1 MGREYTAKEA
11 FAELKA
17 KYSGDEENKISPIKA
32 IRAKCLDCC
41 CGQTNEVLLCTCTDC
56 PLYVFRFGKNPFTNR
71 TLTEEQKIA
80 AGERMKKWRN
90 KMNEDEDMDDV
101 DDDGD
106 MNDDVD

>member
-1 MGREYTAKEA
+1 MAREYTAKEA

-17 KYSGDEENKISPIKA
+17 KYSGDEESRISPIKA

-41 CGQTNEVLLCTCTDC
+41 CGQSNEVLLCPCTDC

-80 AGERMKKWRN
+80 AGERMRKWRN
-90 KMNEDEDMDDV
+90 KMNDDDDVDDEDVDEEDMDDE
-101 DDDGD
+101 
-106 MNDDVD
+106 

>member
-1 MGREYTAKEA
+1 MAREYTAKEA
-11 FAELKA
+11 FAELKS
-17 KYSGDEENKISPIKA
+17 KYSGDEENRISPIKA

-80 AGERMKKWRN
+80 AEERKKKQRN
-90 KMNEDEDMDDV
+90 KMKEDEDMDDME
-101 DDDGD
+101 DSED
-106 MNDDVD
+106 MDDDVD